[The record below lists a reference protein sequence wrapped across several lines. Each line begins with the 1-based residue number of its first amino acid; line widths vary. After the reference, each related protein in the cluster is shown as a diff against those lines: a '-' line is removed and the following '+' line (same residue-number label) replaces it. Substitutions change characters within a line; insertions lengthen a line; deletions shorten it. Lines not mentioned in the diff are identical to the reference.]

1 MSAASDRAKL
11 IAAFA
16 AVYGI
21 WGSTYLAIRYA
32 IETLPPFLMAG
43 TRFLAAGAILYVW
56 ARLRERERP
65 RPAHWAAA
73 ILVGGLMLFGGNGAV
88 TWATQRIP
96 SGMAALLVATVPLW
110 MVVLDGLRNG
120 TRISL
125 QVIAGVLLGLA
136 GLAILIG
143 PGQLL
148 GGERADLLGA
158 GVLLVGALSWA
169 VGSLYARGANL
180 PSSRLLA
187 TAMEMLGGGALLA
200 LAGVLAGE
208 LGHLD
213 LDQAS
218 TRSLIAVAYL
228 IGFGS
233 LIGFSAYIYL
243 LKATT
248 PARATTYAYVNPV
261 VAVLLGWSLGGE
273 PMSARILVAAAVI
286 LTGVVLIL
294 RHPAPAPRPAQVT
307 ATPAPPELASI
318 AAAPP
323 AK

>member
-1 MSAASDRAKL
+1 MSTASDQAKL

-16 AVYGI
+16 AVYVI

-32 IETLPPFLMAG
+32 IETLPPLLMAG
-43 TRFLAAGAILYVW
+43 VRFTIAGAILYAWV
-56 ARLRERERP
+56 RLRGGERP
-65 RPAHWAAA
+65 RPAHWGAA
-73 ILVGGLMLFGGNGAV
+73 ILIGGLMLFGGNGAV

-110 MVVLDGLRNG
+110 IVVLDALRG
-120 TRISL
+120 GARISL
-125 QVIAGVLLGLA
+125 QVLAGVLLGLV

-158 GVLLVGALSWA
+158 AVLLVGALSWA
-169 VGSLYARGANL
+169 LGSLCARGAKL

-187 TAMEMLGGGALLA
+187 TAMQMLGGGALLA
-200 LAGVLAGE
+200 LGGVLSGE
-208 LGHLD
+208 LGRVD
-213 LDQAS
+213 LAS
-218 TRSLIAVAYL
+218 VSLRSLLSVLYL

-243 LKATT
+243 LRSTT
-248 PARATTYAYVNPV
+248 SARATTYAYVNPV
-261 VAVLLGWSLGGE
+261 VAVLLGWSIGGE
-273 PMSARILVAAAVI
+273 PLSARILVAAAVI

-294 RHPAPAPRPAQVT
+294 SHPGPAPRSAEV
-307 ATPAPPELASI
+307 ANGAPRRELVSI
-318 AAAPP
+318 ATAPRRE
-323 AK
+323 